1 VIAGTADYS
10 GSEVAHNGGGGD
22 GHRRGT
28 SHPNQTRG
36 SFAKYRGLYVNIWI
50 ATINRDPK

>member
-22 GHRRGT
+22 GHSPGDEP
-28 SHPNQTRG
+28 SKPNQG
-36 SFAKYRGLYVNIWI
+36 EFCKIPGAICKYLD
-50 ATINRDPK
+50 RDY